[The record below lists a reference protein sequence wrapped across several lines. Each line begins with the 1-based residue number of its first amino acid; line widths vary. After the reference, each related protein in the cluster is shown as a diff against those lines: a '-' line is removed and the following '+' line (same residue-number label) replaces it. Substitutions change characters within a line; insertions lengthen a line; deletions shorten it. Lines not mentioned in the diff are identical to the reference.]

1 MNVVKDATTKME
13 LIEMLDILRNCAIS
27 DGVRTTLVN
36 DVSLSSFQ
44 WVIDKAI
51 ECIKD
56 EIE

>member
-1 MNVVKDATTKME
+1 MDVTTKME
-13 LIEMLDILRNCAIS
+13 LIEMLEVLRNGAIS

-51 ECIKD
+51 ECIRE

>member
-1 MNVVKDATTKME
+1 MKDATTKME

>member
-1 MNVVKDATTKME
+1 MDVTTKME
-13 LIEMLDILRNCAIS
+13 LIEMLEVLRNCSIS

-51 ECIKD
+51 ECIRE

>member
-1 MNVVKDATTKME
+1 MNFVMDVTTKME
-13 LIEMLDILRNCAIS
+13 LIEMLEVLRNCSIS

-51 ECIKD
+51 ECIRE